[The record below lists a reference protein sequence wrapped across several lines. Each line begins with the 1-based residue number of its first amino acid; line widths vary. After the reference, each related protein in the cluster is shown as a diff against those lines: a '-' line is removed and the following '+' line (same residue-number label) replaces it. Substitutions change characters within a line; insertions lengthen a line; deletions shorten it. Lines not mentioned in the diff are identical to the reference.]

1 MINFWSFSTI
11 QEFLKVSPIYFLRL
25 ARHTLINYSW
35 GMQSGVITVYIL
47 KVNTC
52 TCAKRLYTIIAL
64 ASPSVGR
71 SFDSRTGGR
80 GFDSRGR
87 TNNQV
92 LKITAKRRYSGCA
105 ASG

>member
-1 MINFWSFSTI
+1 MR
-11 QEFLKVSPIYFLRL
+11 QE
-25 ARHTLINYSW
+25 
-35 GMQSGVITVYIL
+35 TVYHYSFG
-47 KVNTC
+47 K
-52 TCAKRLYTIIAL
+52 
-64 ASPSVGR
+64 PSVGR